1 MERNIKNIG
10 RINFV
15 ILLLAGSISVI
26 LARYCHSLSGQVAAV
41 FFKIGTL
48 VALISYLQARLEEK
62 EQNEK
67 LEFDEIARE
76 KNAASLFS
84 TEAETFPARRSRE
97 QFERFFLPGYTVLLF
112 ILELGGAIFL
122 WRWLDNAIVERPR
135 QPFVALALYSVLA
148 LVLFLLGKYSAN
160 IARFEKERLLR
171 PGASFLVLGAY
182 LFATRGSDAKR
193 VRLQK
198 RLADA
203 LLHSANTE
211 DVDVILARSELM
223 SEIPWV
229 NRILINI
236 QTALHLK
243 RVLDQADLHI
253 TPSRLIMFS
262 GMAGILAAMAVSALT
277 FSILLMLV
285 AGLVAAALPF
295 LHVWY
300 KRKKRLDA
308 FLEHLPDALDLMS
321 RALSA
326 GHAFSEALHMISVEM
341 PEPIASEF
349 RKTYEEQNLG
359 LSMKLALENLTNR
372 IPLLDLRMCVT
383 AILIQ
388 RETGIPEN
396 IMRREGVICRSAWS
410 RTRLRCNAV

>member
-1 MERNIKNIG
+1 M
-10 RINFV
+10 
-15 ILLLAGSISVI
+15 
-26 LARYCHSLSGQVAAV
+26 
-41 FFKIGTL
+41 
-48 VALISYLQARLEEK
+48 LIS
-62 EQNEK
+62 
-67 LEFDEIARE
+67 FVVF
-76 KNAASLFS
+76 LFG
-84 TEAETFPARRSRE
+84 
-97 QFERFFLPGYTVLLF
+97 L
-112 ILELGGAIFL
+112 
-122 WRWLDNAIVERPR
+122 
-135 QPFVALALYSVLA
+135 
-148 LVLFLLGKYSAN
+148 
-160 IARFEKERLLR
+160 
-171 PGASFLVLGAY
+171 FLVLGAY
-182 LFATRGSDAKR
+182 LLATNGSDAKR
-193 VRLQK
+193 ARLQK

-229 NRILINI
+229 NRLLINI
-236 QTALHLK
+236 QSALHLK
-243 RVLDQADLHI
+243 RFLDQADLHI

-277 FSILLMLV
+277 FSLLLMLA
-285 AGLVAAALPF
+285 AGVVAAALPF
-295 LHVWY
+295 IHVWY

-388 RETGIPEN
+388 RETGGNLAEILEKVAYT
-396 IMRREGVICRSAWS
+396 IRERFRILGDLKTLTTSSRMSAWLLCGLPIGVTLAITFMNPEYMSVLWKDS
-410 RTRLRCNAV
+410 RGHYLIAAAMIMQVTGMLIVRKILRIKI